1 MAEHQYA
8 FYEALLGPDRTLDEA
23 LSEASKRIG
32 EIGARN
38 SVTVNL
44 VTRRDGVASTKLYEV
59 EKPAEQS
66 DE

>member
-1 MAEHQYA
+1 MAEHQYS

-23 LSEASKRIG
+23 LSEASELIG

-38 SVTVNL
+38 SVSVNV

-59 EKPAEQS
+59 EKLTEHT
-66 DE
+66 DD